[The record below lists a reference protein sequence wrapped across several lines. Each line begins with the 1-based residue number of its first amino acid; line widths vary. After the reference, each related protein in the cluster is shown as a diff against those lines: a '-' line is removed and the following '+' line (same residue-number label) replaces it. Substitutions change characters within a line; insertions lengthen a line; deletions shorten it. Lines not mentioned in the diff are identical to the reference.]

1 MPGND
6 ELPQNGGVPLINF
19 QDYMKQER
27 DLREEA
33 DKKLYDARVEADEHA
48 QADNS
53 IKHVPPRDG
62 TTPQGVRDWL
72 KEIQHTTPYS
82 KHTVYIT
89 AQSATGT
96 LCRDIEFFS
105 TNTGQ

>member
-33 DKKLYDARVEADEHA
+33 DKKLYDARVEADERA

-53 IKHVPPRDG
+53 MKRVPPCDG
-62 TTPQGVRDWL
+62 ATPQGVRDWL
-72 KEIQHTTPYS
+72 KEKPTHNAILKLYGLHRGPIDYRHPS
-82 KHTVYIT
+82 PRHRV
-89 AQSATGT
+89 
-96 LCRDIEFFS
+96 FS